1 MLSFSNKAPNL
12 LVAQTK
18 HVHELWNMRIPGQKA
33 VELTWTNAVTTIST
47 RSPLGKCLANTSESD
62 PLQNSKSNDQNITT
76 FLHLSPVLAESSVSK
91 NTHSIEAGVKDIL

>member
-47 RSPLGKCLANTSESD
+47 RSPFGKCLT
-62 PLQNSKSNDQNITT
+62 PLNQIPFKTLDYVVRCIY
-76 FLHLSPVLAESSVSK
+76 
-91 NTHSIEAGVKDIL
+91 